1 MGRVTFPFKSA
12 QIHMAVEGST
22 GGTTLGLHMAADAI
36 RDGGRVLW
44 ASPEMPDGV
53 RFGQL
58 FEHLSLAD
66 SSKFHA
72 MNLVGNL
79 SQAVDVLVETSTAH
93 PSVRLVVL
101 DDWCAHSGRIPVD
114 RINDMSTLGSSL
126 GDDISL
132 VLISKAGINAGDSPS
147 DLTVRGKE
155 KMHAAGFPI
164 WTLTRKQDGPKRTV
178 GINDQLIECRIDDEG
193 FVED

>member
-1 MGRVTFPFKSA
+1 
-12 QIHMAVEGST
+12 
-22 GGTTLGLHMAADAI
+22 
-36 RDGGRVLW
+36 
-44 ASPEMPDGV
+44 
-53 RFGQL
+53 
-58 FEHLSLAD
+58 
-66 SSKFHA
+66 

-79 SQAVDVLVETSTAH
+79 SQAVDVLVETSTAL

-155 KMHAAGFPI
+155 KMQAAGFQI